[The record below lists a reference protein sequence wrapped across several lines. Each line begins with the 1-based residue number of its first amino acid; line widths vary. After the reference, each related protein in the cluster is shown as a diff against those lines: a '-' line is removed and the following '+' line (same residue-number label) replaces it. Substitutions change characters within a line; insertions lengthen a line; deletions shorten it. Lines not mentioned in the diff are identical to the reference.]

1 MISIE
6 GIKKLKDELGPG
18 PSLSE
23 IKVMKS
29 SLIKDGQPI
38 LMLSPKDYEE
48 FCKKTDK
55 APASSVVREGSG
67 HYTPPSSLFRFG
79 LI

>member
-6 GIKKLKDELGPG
+6 DINKLKDELGPG

-38 LMLSPKDYEE
+38 LMLSPKDFEE
-48 FCKKTDK
+48 FCKKTDRTPIT
-55 APASSVVREGSG
+55 AYPSDFRSG
-67 HYTPPSSLFRFG
+67 LGRVLTTES
-79 LI
+79 